1 MEVKVYEG
9 SKKAEEKI
17 NTGVIRFTDLRQVRT
32 ENRKRRGHVFYSV
45 QPTNISVLSDENID
59 VKEHHLMSLLSMI
72 PELELICLDSCQC
85 FDANKQNI
93 IQRIEEEKNPEIRK
107 ILKSDLEFLDSIQVE
122 MSTARQFMF
131 CLRIS
136 DKKEGQV
143 FQQINRSSK
152 LIAEHGFDVR
162 QLKKEDIKRML
173 AIYFEVSMN
182 GEDISDTEGEAYLE
196 VAVNEKI

>member
-1 MEVKVYEG
+1 M
-9 SKKAEEKI
+9 
-17 NTGVIRFTDLRQVRT
+17 F
-32 ENRKRRGHVFYSV
+32 FYSV

-59 VKEHHLMSLLSMI
+59 VKVHHLMSLLSMI
-72 PELELICLDSCQC
+72 PELEIICLDSCQC

-93 IQRIEEEKNPEIRK
+93 IQRIEEEKNSDIRN
-107 ILKSDLEFLDSIQVE
+107 ILKADLEFLDSIQVE
-122 MSTARQFMF
+122 MSTARQFLF
-131 CLRIS
+131 SLRIK
-136 DKKEGQV
+136 DRKEGQI

-182 GEDISDTEGEAYLE
+182 GEEIELIEGEKYLE
-196 VAVNEKI
+196 AAVNEKN

>member
-1 MEVKVYEG
+1 MEIRKGKRVRVICTEIRLKEV
-9 SKKAEEKI
+9 
-17 NTGVIRFTDLRQVRT
+17 GV
-32 ENRKRRGHVFYSV
+32 
-45 QPTNISVLSDENID
+45 
-59 VKEHHLMSLLSMI
+59 
-72 PELELICLDSCQC
+72 
-85 FDANKQNI
+85 KQNI

-122 MSTARQFMF
+122 MSTARQFLF
-131 CLRIS
+131 SLRIK
-136 DKKEGQV
+136 DKKEGNI

>member
-1 MEVKVYEG
+1 MRKA
-9 SKKAEEKI
+9 KKQRKKSTQTLLGLESFGKY
-17 NTGVIRFTDLRQVRT
+17 GLKT
-32 ENRKRRGHVFYSV
+32 ERGELVFYSV

-59 VKEHHLMSLLSMI
+59 VKVHHLMSLLSMI
-72 PELELICLDSCQC
+72 PELEIICLDSCQC

-93 IQRIEEEKNPEIRK
+93 ARRIEEEKNPEIRN
-107 ILKSDLEFLDSIQVE
+107 ILKADLEFLDSIQIE
-122 MSTARQFMF
+122 MSTARQFLF
-131 CLRIS
+131 SLRIK
-136 DKKEGQV
+136 DRKEGQI

-182 GEDISDTEGEAYLE
+182 GEEIELIEGEKYLE
-196 VAVNEKI
+196 AAVNEKI

>member
-1 MEVKVYEG
+1 L
-9 SKKAEEKI
+9 
-17 NTGVIRFTDLRQVRT
+17 F
-32 ENRKRRGHVFYSV
+32 FYSV

-59 VKEHHLMSLLSMI
+59 VKVHHLMSLLSMI
-72 PELELICLDSCQC
+72 PELEIICLDSCQC

-93 IQRIEEEKNPEIRK
+93 IQRIEEEKNSDIRN
-107 ILKSDLEFLDSIQVE
+107 ILKADLEFLDSIQVE
-122 MSTARQFMF
+122 MSTARQFLF
-131 CLRIS
+131 SLRIK
-136 DKKEGQV
+136 DRKEGQI

-182 GEDISDTEGEAYLE
+182 GEEIELIEGEKYLE
-196 VAVNEKI
+196 AAVNEKN

>member
-1 MEVKVYEG
+1 M
-9 SKKAEEKI
+9 
-17 NTGVIRFTDLRQVRT
+17 
-32 ENRKRRGHVFYSV
+32 
-45 QPTNISVLSDENID
+45 SDENID
-59 VKEHHLMSLLSMI
+59 VKVHHLMSLLSMI

-107 ILKSDLEFLDSIQVE
+107 ILESDLEFLDSIQVE

-182 GEDISDTEGEAYLE
+182 GEEMECVEGEKYLE
-196 VAVNEKI
+196 VAVDENI

>member
-1 MEVKVYEG
+1 MKEVKKQR
-9 SKKAEEKI
+9 KKSTQALLGLQTFGKYGLKTEK
-17 NTGVIRFTDLRQVRT
+17 GEL
-32 ENRKRRGHVFYSV
+32 VFYSV
-45 QPTNISVLSDENID
+45 QPTNISVLSDESIN
-59 VKEHHLMSLLSMI
+59 VKVHHLMSLLSMI
-72 PELELICLDSCQC
+72 PDLELICLDSCQC

-122 MSTARQFMF
+122 MSTARQFLF
-131 CLRIS
+131 SLRIK
-136 DKKEGQV
+136 DKKEGNI

-182 GEDISDTEGEAYLE
+182 GEEMECVEGEKYLE
-196 VAVNEKI
+196 VAVDENI

>member
-1 MEVKVYEG
+1 MKNKKSTQTLLGLKTLGKYG
-9 SKKAEEKI
+9 LKTDKAE
-17 NTGVIRFTDLRQVRT
+17 L
-32 ENRKRRGHVFYSV
+32 VFYSV

-59 VKEHHLMSLLSMI
+59 VKVHHLMSLLSMI

-93 IQRIEEEKNPEIRK
+93 IQRIEEEKNSDIRK
-107 ILKSDLEFLDSIQVE
+107 ILKSDLEFLDSIQLE
-122 MSTARQFMF
+122 MSTARQFLF

-136 DKKEGQV
+136 DKKEGQI
-143 FQQINRSSK
+143 FQQINRTSK

-182 GEDISDTEGEAYLE
+182 GEDVPDTEGAAYLE
-196 VAVNEKI
+196 SV

>member
-32 ENRKRRGHVFYSV
+32 ENRKRRACFYNV
-45 QPTNISVLSDENID
+45 QPTNISVLSDESIN
-59 VKEHHLMSLLSMI
+59 VKVHHLMSLLSMI
-72 PELELICLDSCQC
+72 PDLELICLDSCQC

-122 MSTARQFMF
+122 MSTARQFLF
-131 CLRIS
+131 SLRIK
-136 DKKEGQV
+136 DKKEGNI